1 MFSNFHNKTRVLIFS
16 KNAVLAPFF
25 LHILN
30 FHGKDFNFISSENLS
45 EIPQEDF
52 VIFAASTP
60 NFFENFK
67 PNIALVSSDIP
78 QEELDILGNQM
89 TSGGVLIFPE
99 VLNAENETQN
109 TFFRKLEFAQTE
121 IKNEGVNF
129 SFKTSMGFLPFPNN
143 DKFLAENLEGLKLLA
158 QQFGIMEEEFYE
170 AVMEFNPS

>member
-30 FHGKDFNFISSENLS
+30 FHGKDFHFISSENLS
-45 EIPQEDF
+45 EIPQQDF

-60 NFFENFK
+60 DFFENFK
-67 PNIALVSSDIP
+67 PNIALASSEIS
-78 QEELDILGNQM
+78 QEELNILGNQM

-99 VLNAENETQN
+99 NLNPENESQS
-109 TFFRKLEFAQTE
+109 TFFRKLEFGQTE
-121 IKNEGVNF
+121 TKNEGENF
-129 SFKTSMGFLPFPNN
+129 SFKTSLGFLPFSTH

-170 AVMEFNPS
+170 AVMEFSPS

>member
-1 MFSNFHNKTRVLIFS
+1 MFNNFHNKTRVLIFS
-16 KNAVLAPFF
+16 KNAFLAPFF

-30 FHGKDFNFISSENLS
+30 FHGKDFDFITSENLS

-60 NFFENFK
+60 DFFQNFK
-67 PNIALVSSDIP
+67 PNIALASSEIS

-99 VLNAENETQN
+99 NLNPENESQN
-109 TFFRKLEFAQTE
+109 TFFRKLEFAHAE
-121 IKNEGVNF
+121 IKNEGENF

-170 AVMEFNPS
+170 AVMEFDPS